1 MLRGYT
7 TFKCNDCNKTF
18 RGIDLEYKATVYS
31 VPMSCPHCNSRHTYT
46 PSWHIL
52 GFYPLGNN
60 REIYK
65 RIWQKMDKV
74 VSQQRSQQ
82 IDKPENLHVLL
93 ERVFV
98 RFMDSDYK

>member
-1 MLRGYT
+1 
-7 TFKCNDCNKTF
+7 
-18 RGIDLEYKATVYS
+18 
-31 VPMSCPHCNSRHTYT
+31 
-46 PSWHIL
+46 
-52 GFYPLGNN
+52 
-60 REIYK
+60 
-65 RIWQKMDKV
+65 MDKV